1 MPTRLDVLLQRRK
14 SAAAEL
20 FHSPASA
27 NATTGARPAMMRAER
42 GVDGRESFAVM
53 RRGYIKLLTN
63 SRGPAGPANA
73 RCCVSHDVGYG
84 IEPPSRPD
92 LRVDMA
98 KSVTIP

>member
-27 NATTGARPAMMRAER
+27 NASTGARPAMMRAER

-63 SRGPAGPANA
+63 SRGPAGPDNA
-73 RCCVSHDVGYG
+73 LEMRFPRCGMQDRAS
-84 IEPPSRPD
+84 SRPD
-92 LRVDMA
+92 LRIDMA